1 MSSENPQDNSSP
13 SNHRLALVVGGIAL
27 GIIVA
32 LGFSLLY
39 KSEVKTLDVVFWA
52 IGGGL
57 LGLSA
62 SLTARRK

>member
-1 MSSENPQDNSSP
+1 MSSESPQDNSSP
-13 SNHRLALVVGGIAL
+13 SGHRLALFIGGIAL

-32 LGFSLLY
+32 LGFSLFY
-39 KSEVKTLDVVFWA
+39 KSQVKVLDLVFWA

-62 SLTARRK
+62 GLPARRK